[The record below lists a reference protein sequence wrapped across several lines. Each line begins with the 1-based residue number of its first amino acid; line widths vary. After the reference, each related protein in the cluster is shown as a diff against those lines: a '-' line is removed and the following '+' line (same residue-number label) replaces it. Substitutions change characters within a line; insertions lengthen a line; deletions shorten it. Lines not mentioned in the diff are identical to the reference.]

1 MAGDG
6 PSPGDA
12 DGPDRLDVAGGGG
25 GAVVSLSGGGR
36 GRWSVLGR
44 LFTMTLFDSRLST
57 FGADF
62 GNLNMGVAEKL
73 VRSVAIYVLLVV
85 ALRIFG
91 KRE

>member
-1 MAGDG
+1 
-6 PSPGDA
+6 
-12 DGPDRLDVAGGGG
+12 
-25 GAVVSLSGGGR
+25 
-36 GRWSVLGR
+36 
-44 LFTMTLFDSRLST
+44 MTLFDSRLST

-62 GNLNMGVAEKL
+62 GNLNMGVAVKL